1 MIPIPHAKEN
11 EYNVPKYYMG
21 RSTALMGLTREL
33 SNGHA
38 IFFSLF
44 FLWAQAKS
52 GEKTGREK
60 RGGGAPIR
68 DAIDALP
75 GRSE

>member
-60 RGGGAPIR
+60 RRRSPN
-68 DAIDALP
+68 P
-75 GRSE
+75 GRH

>member
-38 IFFSLF
+38 IFFPFLSLGSSKK
-44 FLWAQAKS
+44 W
-52 GEKTGREK
+52 GENG
-60 RGGGAPIR
+60 
-68 DAIDALP
+68 
-75 GRSE
+75 